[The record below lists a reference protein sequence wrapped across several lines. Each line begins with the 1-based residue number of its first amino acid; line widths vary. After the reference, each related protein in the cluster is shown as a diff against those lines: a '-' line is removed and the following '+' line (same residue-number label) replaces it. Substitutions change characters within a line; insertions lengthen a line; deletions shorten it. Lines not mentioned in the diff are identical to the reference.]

1 MWPLA
6 ELLGIRWC
14 YGRSRIP
21 PQRTMPQTCT
31 ICRHAEREKID
42 ADLVTGIPLRRITAH
57 SGTSTGALR
66 RHRCHIAAEV
76 VHAAETWEHERGSSL
91 LEKIH
96 AMEAEAQRLGK
107 KAESEGDLRA
117 ALLALRELGRAFEL
131 QGRLVGAFQPKT
143 APGVITVNVLVM
155 GQSGNER
162 LALSAGE
169 GSIIPA

>member
-1 MWPLA
+1 
-6 ELLGIRWC
+6 
-14 YGRSRIP
+14 
-21 PQRTMPQTCT
+21 MPRTCT
-31 ICRHAEREKID
+31 ICRHAGREKID
-42 ADLVTGIPLRRITAH
+42 ADLVAGIPLRRIAAQ
-57 SGTSTGALR
+57 SGTSTGALQ
-66 RHRCHIAAEV
+66 RHRCHIAAGV
-76 VHAAETWEHERGSSL
+76 IHAAETCEHEQGSSL

-155 GQSGNER
+155 GESGNER
-162 LALSAGE
+162 LALPTGKDSTALTIE
-169 GSIIPA
+169 RHPIIPA